1 MPNVKI
7 CLDCNSRVSDQSMEC
22 PNCGSKK
29 LKIIGIQPRT
39 PNPKGKSPSPKKS
52 IPEYVQQGIPLTS
65 SNNSHDFLFNSKLDY
80 KLIEAKKK
88 QYYSEEFKMLLSPPE
103 EENENSDNSDNVD
116 INDIEQS
123 ANDLAIDG

>member
-1 MPNVKI
+1 
-7 CLDCNSRVSDQSMEC
+7 MEC

-39 PNPKGKSPSPKKS
+39 PNPRGKSPSPKNS
-52 IPEYVQQGIPLTS
+52 IPEYIQQGAPLTS
-65 SNNSHDFLFNSKLDY
+65 SDNSHEFLFNSKSDDI
-80 KLIEAKKK
+80 LIEAKKK
-88 QYYSEEFKMLLSPPE
+88 QYYSEEFKMLLSPSE
-103 EENENSDNSDNVD
+103 EDEENSDNVD